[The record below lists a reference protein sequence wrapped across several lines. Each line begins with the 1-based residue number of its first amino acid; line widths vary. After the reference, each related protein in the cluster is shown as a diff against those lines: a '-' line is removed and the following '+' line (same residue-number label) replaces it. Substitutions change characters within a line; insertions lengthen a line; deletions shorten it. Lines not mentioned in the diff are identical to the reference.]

1 MLPNPWV
8 LLTPLVI
15 RFLRSIQ
22 DSGQLSLS
30 TSPVLHPFASTYH
43 TLLVFLFSLLLV
55 FLSSLPQ
62 SPLLVP
68 LSLCNQLLRGF
79 VSDLNPLFLYP
90 HILLWP
96 CFPILVTVSCLSLA
110 YSLSWTLT
118 HILWSTWHLH
128 SDISQ
133 VLPTECPITKLLV
146 LFFPLPPIPCPLPIL
161 LFLQVSQSGK
171 RDLCPPR
178 SLTLL
183 SSSLHIQ
190 LILKTFLSYFNFSAS
205 PLTVIS
211 SDLQSIF
218 FSPISTCFPSG
229 HSFHSSQSDF
239 V

>member
-1 MLPNPWV
+1 MAMLPNSGDC
-8 LLTPLVI
+8 LLFVFSLQPL
-15 RFLRSIQ
+15 LNS
-22 DSGQLSLS
+22 DSYPVVYL
-30 TSPVLHPFASTYH
+30 TSP
-43 TLLVFLFSLLLV
+43 
-55 FLSSLPQ
+55 
-62 SPLLVP
+62 
-68 LSLCNQLLRGF
+68 LRYFTGIA
-79 VSDLNPLFLYP
+79 NRMP
-90 HILLWP
+90 HHR
-96 CFPILVTVSCLSLA
+96 T
-110 YSLSWTLT
+110 
-118 HILWSTWHLH
+118 
-128 SDISQ
+128 
-133 VLPTECPITKLLV
+133 LLV

-171 RDLCPPR
+171 RHLCPSR